1 MPAVLGAIVVVL
13 VVALGAGA
21 IYLGFVEPPPPVA
34 EVNKVLPDERFP
46 R

>member
-1 MPAVLGAIVVVL
+1 MPAVLGVIAVVL

-21 IYLGFVEPPPPVA
+21 IYLGFIESAPPA
-34 EVNKVLPDERFP
+34 TEVNKVLPDERFP